1 MKGSDLPVQTEDRNP
16 NTYGLDQMSA
26 YEIAVRMN
34 AEDQTVPLVVAR
46 ALPQIATA
54 IDLIAAALRAGGQL
68 IYVGAG
74 ASGRAAVMDA
84 VECVPTFNMPPDRV
98 LALLAGGEAA
108 FTQSLEQAEDD
119 ADRGQQDL
127 IERNAGRGDVVVGIA
142 ASGRTPYVLGAI
154 AYARAAGA
162 YTIGIAS
169 SDPSPLLEQV
179 DLAIPL
185 VTGPEVI
192 AGSTRLKA
200 GTAQKLTLNMLS
212 TGAMVRLGKVYSNLM
227 VDVQAGNSKLLD
239 RAARIVALVGGVEM
253 ARALEL
259 LDLAARET
267 KTAIVMARLGI
278 DAPAARARLAEA
290 DGFLRAVIGDVDVD
304 A

>member
-1 MKGSDLPVQTEDRNP
+1 MQTEERNP
-16 NTYGLDQMSA
+16 NTYGLDRMSA
-26 YEIAVRMN
+26 YEIAARMN
-34 AEDQTVPLVVAR
+34 VEDQTVPLVVAR
-46 ALPQIATA
+46 ALPQIAAA
-54 IDLIAAALRAGGQL
+54 IEIIAAALRAGGRL

-74 ASGRAAVMDA
+74 ASGRTAVMDA

-98 LALLAGGEAA
+98 LALLAGGESA
-108 FTQSLEQAEDD
+108 FTRSLELAEDD
-119 ADRGQQDL
+119 ADQGRQDL

-142 ASGRTPYVLGAI
+142 ASGRTPYVLGAL
-154 AYARAAGA
+154 AHARAAGCT
-162 YTIGIAS
+162 TIGIAS
-169 SDPSPLLEQV
+169 SAPSPLLEQV

-200 GTAQKLTLNMLS
+200 GTAQKLVLNMLS
-212 TGAMVRLGKVYSNLM
+212 TGAMIRLGKVYSNLM

-239 RAARIVALVGGVEM
+239 RAARIVARVGGVEM

-259 LDLAARET
+259 LDLADRET
-267 KTAIVMARLGI
+267 KTAIVMARLGL

-290 DGFLRAVIGDVDVD
+290 DGFLRTVIGDVDVD